1 MTLVVTA
8 TTGGLMDLGT
18 VSLHIASMW
27 PNPVCVVEADPDGG
41 RLAARHNWEV
51 RPGLVELAARLRSQ
65 GGQKNTVS
73 EFVRQHGDG
82 VSVIVAP
89 PGAEPV
95 IAARGVLSARPNLLE
110 ESIGTDVIVNV
121 GRVRPDSPARDL
133 IASADVR
140 LLITRTDLED
150 VVSVVHRTDHLRSLG
165 DWKVLTAGG
174 RYGIHEVDRA
184 VEWPVIADLLP
195 SDRRSS
201 ARLRDVVAGLQST
214 KVGILATSQSAVAS

>member
-27 PNPVCVVEADPDGG
+27 PNRVCVIEADPDGG

-65 GGQKNTVS
+65 GGRQDSVS
-73 EFVRQHGDG
+73 EFMRQHGDG

-89 PGAEPV
+89 PAAEPV
-95 IAARGVLSARPNLLE
+95 IAALGVLSGRPTLLE
-110 ESIGTDVIVNV
+110 ETIGTDVIVNV
-121 GRVRPDSPARDL
+121 GRVRPDSPAREL
-133 IASADVR
+133 IAAADIR

-201 ARLRDVVAGLQST
+201 ARLREAVTGLRSMQVEELAASQSVVA
-214 KVGILATSQSAVAS
+214 

>member
-1 MTLVVTA
+1 
-8 TTGGLMDLGT
+8 MDLGT

-27 PNPVCVVEADPDGG
+27 PNRVCVVEADPDGG

-65 GGQKNTVS
+65 GGRQDSVS
-73 EFVRQHGDG
+73 EFMRQHGDG

-89 PGAEPV
+89 PAAEPV
-95 IAARGVLSARPNLLE
+95 IAALGVLSGRPTLLE
-110 ESIGTDVIVNV
+110 ETIGTDVIVNV
-121 GRVRPDSPARDL
+121 GRVRPDSPAREL
-133 IASADVR
+133 IAAADIR

-201 ARLRDVVAGLQST
+201 ARLREAVTGLRSMQVEELAASQSVVA
-214 KVGILATSQSAVAS
+214 

>member
-27 PNPVCVVEADPDGG
+27 PNRVCVVEADPDGG

-65 GGQKNTVS
+65 GGRQDSVS
-73 EFVRQHGDG
+73 EFMRQHGDG

-89 PGAEPV
+89 PAAEPV
-95 IAARGVLSARPNLLE
+95 IAALGVLSGRPTLLE
-110 ESIGTDVIVNV
+110 ETIGTDVIVNV
-121 GRVRPDSPARDL
+121 GRVRPDSPAREL
-133 IASADVR
+133 IAAADIR

-201 ARLRDVVAGLQST
+201 ARLREAVTGLRSMQVEELAASQSVVA
-214 KVGILATSQSAVAS
+214 

>member
-27 PNPVCVVEADPDGG
+27 PNRVCVIEADPDGG

-65 GGQKNTVS
+65 GGRQDSVS
-73 EFVRQHGDG
+73 EFMRQHGDG
-82 VSVIVAP
+82 VAVIVAP
-89 PGAEPV
+89 PAAEPV
-95 IAARGVLSARPNLLE
+95 IAALGVLSGRPTLLE
-110 ESIGTDVIVNV
+110 ETIGTDVIVNV
-121 GRVRPDSPARDL
+121 GRVRPDSPAREL
-133 IASADVR
+133 IAAADIR

-195 SDRRSS
+195 RDRRSS
-201 ARLRDVVAGLQST
+201 ARLREAVTGLRSMQVEELAASQSVVA
-214 KVGILATSQSAVAS
+214 